1 VHEEFGSI
9 RREKVRLDVFVIQ
22 REDALPIS
30 AFWPTFKIVELDDR
44 TKNIALTIRVFEIEE
59 LDITIAD

>member
-1 VHEEFGSI
+1 MC
-9 RREKVRLDVFVIQ
+9 LCQ

-30 AFWPTFKIVELDDR
+30 TFRPTFEITELDDC
-44 TKNIALTIRVFEIEE
+44 TKNIVLTIQVFEIEE

>member
-1 VHEEFGSI
+1 MC
-9 RREKVRLDVFVIQ
+9 LCQ

-30 AFWPTFKIVELDDR
+30 TFRPTFEIAELDNR

-59 LDITIAD
+59 LDIVIAD